1 MKHIVV
7 RSPEVL
13 GGAIRDARRAL
24 GWTQAQLAEKAQMRQ
39 PMVSNI
45 ERGVGP
51 MPLPTL
57 LKLLSVLQLDVVV
70 MGRDRA
76 KPPAPWERGER

>member
-24 GWTQAQLAEKAQMRQ
+24 GWTQAQLAEKVQMRQ

-57 LKLLSVLQLDVVV
+57 LPILSALQLDIVV

-76 KPPAPWERGER
+76 KPPAPWERKTR

>member
-1 MKHIVV
+1 MKQIVV

-24 GWTQAQLAEKAQMRQ
+24 GWTQAQLAEKVQMRQ

-51 MPLPTL
+51 MSLPTL
-57 LKLLSVLQLDVVV
+57 LALLSALQLDVVV
-70 MGRDRA
+70 MGRDLAR
-76 KPPAPWERGER
+76 PPAPWEREER